1 MRKVAVSG
9 GFDPLHLGHLRMFT
23 EAKALGDYLIVII
36 NGDSWLKRK
45 KGYAFMHSL
54 TRAAI
59 IGSLSM
65 VDEVYIYDSE
75 NRNDVAEALRKL
87 RPDVFANGGDR
98 KADNTPEVGTCKELG
113 IEMAYN
119 VGGGKVESSS
129 AMVKRAMAQLL
140 GLVDTTL

>member
-23 EAKALGDYLIVII
+23 EAKALGDYLIVIL
-36 NGDSWLKRK
+36 NGDSWLERK

-65 VDEVYIYDSE
+65 VDEVYIYDSD
-75 NRNDVAEALRKL
+75 NRNDVAQALQKL
-87 RPDVFANGGDR
+87 RPDIFANGGDR
-98 KADNTPEVGTCKELG
+98 KADNTPEVGICKELG
-113 IEMAYN
+113 IEMVYN

-129 AMVKRAMAQLL
+129 EMVKRAALAIINKNM
-140 GLVDTTL
+140 